1 MKINIK
7 QNNYNIP
14 LENLIVM
21 AKRANNEKRNFLF
34 VSKVLG
40 KHIEVNPNVCKIIGT
55 ILAGELC
62 NEKKQTEK
70 IVQAFVNNE
79 SLVEIIDENFN
90 YKEKVLVIGFAETAT
105 GIGMAVASSLYGSKY
120 ITTTRE
126 EIDNIKSLLNFEEE
140 HSHATT
146 HRLYADKIIFNNID
160 TIVLVDDEI
169 TTGKSMLN
177 IIKKLKELSN
187 IKKYKILSI
196 LDWRNINFL
205 EQYRDFQKKNN
216 IDIDV
221 ISLISGDIKNKDFRI
236 FKDDKEEEI
245 VEKLKVK
252 NLKNRLNSKS
262 FINKN
267 KTVSYI
273 KNTGRFGT
281 DFYEIKKLEKDMQ
294 NIAKEIEEYILE
306 NEKVLIL
313 GHGENIFLPSRIA
326 AYIDRD
332 VKFKTTTRSPIYC
345 EDDIK
350 YPIKQ
355 RSYFMDRGV
364 KYYFY
369 NKDDIE
375 KRYDKVILLT
385 ETELDIKLCRNM
397 ITFSLVDG
405 E

>member
-1 MKINIK
+1 MKISIK
-7 QNNYNIP
+7 NNNYNIP

-40 KHIEVNPNVCKIIGT
+40 KHIEVSPNVCKIIGT

-62 NEKKQTEK
+62 KEKKETEK

-79 SLVEIIDENFN
+79 SLAKMIDKSFK
-90 YKEKVLVIGFAETAT
+90 YKEKNLVIGFAETAT
-105 GIGMAVASSLYGSKY
+105 GIGMAVASALEESKY

-126 EIDNIKSLLNFEEE
+126 QVDNIKSLLKFEEE

-146 HRLYADKIIFNNID
+146 HRLYANKSIFNNID

-177 IIKKLKELSN
+177 IIKELKELSN

-196 LDWRNINFL
+196 LDWRNKEFL
-205 EQYRDFQKKNN
+205 DKYIDFQKKNN
-216 IDIDV
+216 VDINV
-221 ISLISGDIKNKDFRI
+221 ISLISGDIENDDFRV
-236 FKDDKEEEI
+236 FKDDEEEEI
-245 VEKLKVK
+245 IEKLNIK
-252 NLKNRLNSKS
+252 NLKNSLSSKS

-267 KTVSYI
+267 NVVYYI

-281 DFYEIKKLEKDMQ
+281 DFCEIKKLEKDML

-306 NEKVLIL
+306 DEKVLVL
-313 GHGENIFLPSRIA
+313 GHGENIFIPSRIA

-345 EDDIK
+345 EDNIE

-369 NKDDIE
+369 NKADIE
-375 KRYDKVILLT
+375 KKYDKVILLT
-385 ETELDIKLCRNM
+385 ETDLDIKLCRNM